1 MGSRSFVCSS
11 TLTVIGRLPW
21 ISFMETFQVGRRFQ
35 LECLKGHLKKTTTLY
50 IKIKC
55 VQALKK
61 RSHSLQMILKLELEE
76 IMRNNAIRFK
86 KI

>member
-1 MGSRSFVCSS
+1 VSCDKLYGNLSSWKKISAGVSKGSF
-11 TLTVIGRLPW
+11 
-21 ISFMETFQVGRRFQ
+21 
-35 LECLKGHLKKTTTLY
+35 KKPYT

-61 RSHSLQMILKLELEE
+61 RSWSLQMILKLELGE

-86 KI
+86 KISIVEVIGPADGKCRSV

>member
-1 MGSRSFVCSS
+1 MDKLYGNFSSWKKISAGVSKGS
-11 TLTVIGRLPW
+11 
-21 ISFMETFQVGRRFQ
+21 
-35 LECLKGHLKKTTTLY
+35 LKKKTLY